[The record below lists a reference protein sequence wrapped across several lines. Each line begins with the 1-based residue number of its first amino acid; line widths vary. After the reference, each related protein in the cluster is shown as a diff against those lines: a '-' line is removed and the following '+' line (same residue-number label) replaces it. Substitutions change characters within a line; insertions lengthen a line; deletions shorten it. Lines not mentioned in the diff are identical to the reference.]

1 MLRWLLE
8 QVFYWIFVDLLHVFA
23 VSHHHKNSST
33 FSALVWVIKSI
44 LIKEMTPFG
53 LWYLLNPS
61 NTVGIYIHL
70 VLF

>member
-1 MLRWLLE
+1 MYLLCL
-8 QVFYWIFVDLLHVFA
+8 IIIRTA
-23 VSHHHKNSST
+23 
-33 FSALVWVIKSI
+33 ALSVHWVWVIKSI

-53 LWYLLNPS
+53 LWYLLDPS